1 MAKMTWLSSKNA
13 CKIGT
18 QDSIQAPSEVFMF
31 RKAILISTLGLF
43 AAATI
48 AVAPANAVTNGQS
61 CPKAGAKMTTKGK
74 KYTCAKNPYVLP
86 TRLTW
91 TSATCLSTQR
101 EYLDYVSQEED
112 LKGMAVGLVGA
123 SLDEANKLI
132 KEVADL
138 NVQIQARLKNVICKR
153 GK

>member
-1 MAKMTWLSSKNA
+1 M
-13 CKIGT
+13 
-18 QDSIQAPSEVFMF
+18 EVLMF

-43 AAATI
+43 AAATF

-61 CPKAGAKMTTKGK
+61 CSKAGAKMTTKGK

-123 SLDEANKLI
+123 SLDEANRLI

-138 NVQIQARLKNVICKR
+138 NVKIQARLKNVICKK

>member
-1 MAKMTWLSSKNA
+1 
-13 CKIGT
+13 
-18 QDSIQAPSEVFMF
+18 MF
-31 RKAILISTLGLF
+31 RKVILISTLGLF

-61 CPKAGAKMTTKGK
+61 CSKAGAKMTTKGK

-91 TSATCLSTQR
+91 TSATCLDSL
-101 EYLDYVSQEED
+101 EDYSFALSQEKLMRE
-112 LKGMAVGLVGA
+112 MAVGQVG
-123 SLDEANKLI
+123 SDLEVANRDI

-138 NVQIQARLKNVICKR
+138 NVKIQARLKNVICKR

>member
-1 MAKMTWLSSKNA
+1 
-13 CKIGT
+13 
-18 QDSIQAPSEVFMF
+18 MF
-31 RKAILISTLGLF
+31 RKVILISTLGLF

-48 AVAPANAVTNGQS
+48 SVAPANAVTNGQS
-61 CPKAGAKMTTKGK
+61 CSKAGAKMTTKGK

-91 TSATCLSTQR
+91 TSSTCLISL
-101 EYLDYVSQEED
+101 EDYSFALSQEKLMRE
-112 LKGMAVGLVGA
+112 MAVGQVG
-123 SLDEANKLI
+123 SDLEVANREI

-138 NVQIQARLKNVICKR
+138 NVKIQARLKNVICKR

>member
-1 MAKMTWLSSKNA
+1 M
-13 CKIGT
+13 
-18 QDSIQAPSEVFMF
+18 EVFMF
-31 RKAILISTLGLF
+31 RKAIIISTLGLF

-61 CPKAGAKMTTKGK
+61 CSKAGAKMTTKGK

-101 EYLDYVSQEED
+101 EYLDYLSQEED
-112 LKGMAVGLVGA
+112 LKGMAVGLAGA

>member
-1 MAKMTWLSSKNA
+1 
-13 CKIGT
+13 
-18 QDSIQAPSEVFMF
+18 MF

-61 CPKAGAKMTTKGK
+61 CSKAGAKMTTKGK

-91 TSATCLSTQR
+91 TSATCLDSL
-101 EYLDYVSQEED
+101 EDYSFALSQEKLMRE
-112 LKGMAVGLVGA
+112 MAVGQVG
-123 SLDEANKLI
+123 SDLEVANRDI

-138 NVQIQARLKNVICKR
+138 NVKIQARLKNVICKR

>member
-1 MAKMTWLSSKNA
+1 
-13 CKIGT
+13 
-18 QDSIQAPSEVFMF
+18 MF
-31 RKAILISTLGLF
+31 PKVILISTLGLF

-61 CPKAGAKMTTKGK
+61 CSKAGAKMTTKGK

-91 TSATCLSTQR
+91 TSATCLSSL
-101 EYLDYVSQEED
+101 EDYSFALSQEKLMKE
-112 LKGMAVGLVGA
+112 MAVGQVG
-123 SLDEANKLI
+123 SDLEVANRDI

-138 NVQIQARLKNVICKR
+138 NVKIQARLKNVICKK

>member
-1 MAKMTWLSSKNA
+1 
-13 CKIGT
+13 
-18 QDSIQAPSEVFMF
+18 
-31 RKAILISTLGLF
+31 
-43 AAATI
+43 
-48 AVAPANAVTNGQS
+48 
-61 CPKAGAKMTTKGK
+61 MTTKGT

-101 EYLDYVSQEED
+101 EYLDYLSQEED
-112 LKGMAVGLVGA
+112 LKGMAVGLAGA

>member
-1 MAKMTWLSSKNA
+1 
-13 CKIGT
+13 
-18 QDSIQAPSEVFMF
+18 MF

-61 CPKAGAKMTTKGK
+61 CSKAGAKMTTKGK

-91 TSATCLSTQR
+91 TSATCISSQRDYRDALSQ
-101 EYLDYVSQEED
+101 VED
-112 LKGMAVGLVGA
+112 LKLMAIGQVGNELETING
-123 SLDEANKLI
+123 LI
-132 KEVADL
+132 KEVSDGNAMVL
-138 NVQIQARLKNVICKR
+138 AHLKNVLCKR